1 MDADMPIFPLLRRI
15 TSGQPTILLFIGGV
29 FLILVYLVGSPL
41 ICLLLSSLKEGGLPL
56 DPGWTF
62 ANYIDT
68 YTAPYTYRLLWNS
81 ILFSLGSSTLALVLG
96 MTFAWFLERT
106 DVLMRPVLR
115 GMILSTMAIPPI
127 ILAVSWVLLLSPK
140 IGWFNHL
147 LMGWFHLAN
156 SPFNIYSLP
165 GMIFVQGL
173 ALVPTT
179 FLILAPAFRNMDP
192 NLEEAALV
200 SGAGMFTL
208 VRTIVLPILLPALLS
223 AAIFVFIVGLVVFDI
238 PGIIGLP
245 VRIMVFSSEIFFAT
259 HPPSGLAQYGTVSTL
274 AMSYIAI
281 TFMTMFL
288 YYRLTKKAQ
297 QFTTITGK
305 GFRPRPFRLGKW
317 KPVVFSYFMIYFFF
331 AIAAPLGILIWTSL
345 LPYYSNISFENFG
358 LLSLDNYRIFFEN
371 RKVILALK
379 NTLIVAFV
387 SAMGVSLFSFAI
399 SWIVIRLRYRISK
412 VMDVLAFI
420 PLGVPH
426 VLMGLALIYVYLTV
440 RFLPIY
446 GTIWIIVVAYVT
458 HYIAF
463 GTRTINGAMV
473 QVHRELEEAS
483 QVSGATWLRTF
494 VQIIFPLLIPAIVSV
509 WIWVGG
515 HAMRELSAAL
525 MLASGRNILLSTLL
539 WGFWEG
545 GDMPVAAAVGVAL
558 ISLLILLMG
567 GALLLSRR
575 SRLRF

>member
-1 MDADMPIFPLLRRI
+1 MLRRI
-15 TSGQPTILLFIGGV
+15 AGGQPSMQFFIGAILL
-29 FLILVYLVGSPL
+29 LLLYLVGSPL
-41 ICLLLSSLKEGGLPL
+41 VCLLLSSFRPGGLPL
-56 DPGWTF
+56 DPGWTW
-62 ANYIDT
+62 ANYVET
-68 YTAPYTYRLLWNS
+68 YTSAYTYRLLGNS
-81 ILFSLGSSTLALVLG
+81 LLFSLGSSAVALFLG
-96 MTFAWFLERT
+96 TNFAWFLERT
-106 DVLMRPVLR
+106 DVPLR
-115 GMILSTMAIPPI
+115 GALKGMILSTMAIPPI

-140 IGWFNHL
+140 IGFFNHL
-147 LMGWFHLAN
+147 LMEWLGLAS
-156 SPFNIYSLP
+156 SPLNVYSLP

-179 FLILAPAFRNMDP
+179 LLILAPAFRNMDP
-192 NLEEAALV
+192 NLEEAALT

-245 VRIMVFSSEIFFAT
+245 VRIMVFSSEIYFAT

-274 AMSYIAI
+274 AMSYIAF
-281 TFMTMFL
+281 TFATMVLYHRMT
-288 YYRLTKKAQ
+288 RRSQ

-317 KPVVFSYFMIYFFF
+317 KPVVFGYFLLYFFL

-345 LPYYSNISFENFG
+345 LPYYSKVSVASFG
-358 LLSLDNYRIFFEN
+358 LLSLDNYRIFFTN
-371 RKVILALK
+371 RKVILALT
-379 NTLIVAFV
+379 NTLVVAFV
-387 SAMGVSLFSFAI
+387 SAMGVSLLSFAI
-399 SWIVIRLRYRISK
+399 SWIVVRLRLRISK
-412 VMDVLAFI
+412 LLDTLAFI
-420 PLGVPH
+420 PLGIPH

-440 RFLPIY
+440 RFIPIY

-483 QVSGATWLRTF
+483 QVSGATWLQTF
-494 VQIIFPLLIPAIVSV
+494 LRIIFPLLIPAIASV

-545 GDMPVAAAVGVAL
+545 GDMPVAAAVGVVL
-558 ISLLILLMG
+558 ITLLILLMG
-567 GALLLSRR
+567 AALLLSRR
-575 SRLRF
+575 SRLRY

>member
-1 MDADMPIFPLLRRI
+1 MPGSSLLRKF
-15 TSGQPTILLFIGGV
+15 TSGQWSMQLFIGA
-29 FLILVYLVGSPL
+29 ILLLLLYLVGSPL
-41 ICLLLSSLKEGGLPL
+41 ICLLVSSFRPGGLPL

-62 ANYIDT
+62 ANYIET
-68 YTAPYTYRLLWNS
+68 YTSAYTYRLLWNS
-81 ILFSLGSSTLALVLG
+81 LLFSLGSSAVALFLG
-96 MTFAWFLERT
+96 TSFAWFLERT
-106 DVLMRPVLR
+106 DVPFR
-115 GMILSTMAIPPI
+115 GLIKGVILSTMAIPPI

-140 IGWFNHL
+140 IGFLNHL
-147 LMGWFHLAN
+147 LMQWFGLSA
-156 SPFNIYSLP
+156 SPFNVYSLW

-179 FLILAPAFRNMDP
+179 LLMLAPAFRNMDP
-192 NLEEAALV
+192 NLEEAALT

-245 VRIMVFSSEIFFAT
+245 VRIMVFSSEIYFAT
-259 HPPSGLAQYGTVSTL
+259 HPPSGLAQYGAVSTL
-274 AMSYIAI
+274 AMSYIAF
-281 TFMTMFL
+281 TFATMVLYHRMTQ
-288 YYRLTKKAQ
+288 RAQ

-305 GFRPRPFRLGKW
+305 GFRPRAFRLGRW
-317 KPVVFSYFMIYFFF
+317 KSAVVAYFLFYFFL
-331 AIAAPLGILIWTSL
+331 AIVAPLGILIWTSL
-345 LPYYSNISFENFG
+345 LPYYNRVSVANFS
-358 LLSLDNYRIFFEN
+358 LLSLDNYRIFFTN
-371 RKVILALK
+371 RKVILALT

-387 SAMGVSLFSFAI
+387 SAMGVSLLSFAI
-399 SWIVIRLRYRISK
+399 SWIVVRLRLRISK
-412 VMDVLAFI
+412 VIDTLAFL
-420 PLGVPH
+420 PLGIPH

-440 RFLPIY
+440 RFVPIY

-483 QVSGATWLRTF
+483 QVSGASWLQTF
-494 VQIIFPLLIPAIVSV
+494 AKIIFPLLIPAIASV

-545 GDMPVAAAVGVAL
+545 GDMPVAAAVGVVL
-558 ISLLILLMG
+558 ITLLILLIG
-567 GALLLSRR
+567 VALLLSRR
-575 SRLRF
+575 SRLRY